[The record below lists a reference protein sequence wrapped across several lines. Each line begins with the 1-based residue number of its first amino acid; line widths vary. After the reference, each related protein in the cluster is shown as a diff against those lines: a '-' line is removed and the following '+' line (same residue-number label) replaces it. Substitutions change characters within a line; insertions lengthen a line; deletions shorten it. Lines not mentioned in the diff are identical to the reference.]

1 MYAFFPFLQIRKMRL
16 RENDVKKKSQHVR
29 IERNSKITVQWP
41 YFIAGKAKL
50 RETEGFYQISHA
62 ARGWVWLNIHPL
74 LLRYLALVTR
84 RMSHIAIKIREKG
97 KVKFN
102 TC

>member
-1 MYAFFPFLQIRKMRL
+1 MRL
-16 RENDVKKKSQHVR
+16 RENDVKEKKKKSQHVR
-29 IERNSKITVQWP
+29 LERNIKITVQWP
-41 YFIAGKAKL
+41 YFIAGKARL
-50 RETEGFYQISHA
+50 RETEGFSQISHT
-62 ARGWVWLNIHPL
+62 ARGRVWLNIHPL
-74 LLRYLALVTR
+74 LLLYLALVTT